1 RLRGLGRLRR
11 PAERGQVE
19 PLGAD
24 HLQQLQVFRGHERG
38 HDPAAAREP
47 DGIAG
52 VGDPVDQIR
61 ELGACFGNRNIHVI
75 HRIAKLRVVPWPA
88 LPGGISLHTYVVYVL
103 YISVGTSQQEA
114 HVDGGP
120 RHPDGERR
128 AETYTART
136 HATMTEIPRLVD
148 AQIYQ
153 RLLEQRIV
161 FIGSEIDD
169 RLANQVNAQLL
180 LLAAQDEHRDI
191 TIYINSPGGVV
202 DAGMAIYDM
211 MQFVPN
217 DISTV
222 VMGIAAS
229 MGQTLLCAGTPGKR
243 YALRH
248 ARVMMHQPHGGIG
261 GTASDIK
268 IQAQQSPYL
277 KRTPAALTAPH
288 TGQTVERIEADGD
301 RDAWFTAEQ
310 ARDYGFVDHVVDS
323 TDRVGT

>member
-1 RLRGLGRLRR
+1 
-11 PAERGQVE
+11 
-19 PLGAD
+19 
-24 HLQQLQVFRGHERG
+24 
-38 HDPAAAREP
+38 
-47 DGIAG
+47 
-52 VGDPVDQIR
+52 
-61 ELGACFGNRNIHVI
+61 
-75 HRIAKLRVVPWPA
+75 
-88 LPGGISLHTYVVYVL
+88 
-103 YISVGTSQQEA
+103 
-114 HVDGGP
+114 
-120 RHPDGERR
+120 
-128 AETYTART
+128 
-136 HATMTEIPRLVD
+136 MTEIPRLVD

-268 IQAQQSPYL
+268 IQAEQSLYL
-277 KRTPAALTAPH
+277 KRTLAELTARH